1 MALPGRTATMQL
13 GARDEYALVD
23 AFSAFHAEVLGLKR
37 QVVASEGM
45 TPFDTVQQRLLDAF
59 ESQATKIGNR
69 LPDHERRVFEDIRYV
84 MIAMA
89 DEGFSYLEWAGQS
102 AWVDQPLEVVIFH
115 TRDAGERI
123 FNRIEKILTDRAAPA
138 QLVTVYMT
146 ALALGFRGRYA
157 SLDTETPEAYRG
169 RLAEQLGRTD
179 PELLR
184 NKELCPQAHAYTE
197 TKPTKERLPSLSLG
211 LLPFVLVIV
220 GWIVLGE
227 ILWLYQTS
235 QLSEVLNQ
243 ILDAS

>member
-1 MALPGRTATMQL
+1 MNAPGRTSNTQNS
-13 GARDEYALVD
+13 GRDDYALVN
-23 AFSAFHAEVLGLKR
+23 AFCAFHAEVLGQKR
-37 QVVASEGM
+37 QVLASEGQM
-45 TPFDTVQQRLLDAF
+45 PFDAVQQRLLDAF
-59 ESQATKIGNR
+59 EQQAARIGNR
-69 LPDHERRVFEDIRYV
+69 LPDHERRVFEEIRYV

-89 DEGFSYLEWAGQS
+89 DEVFSYLEWNGQS

-157 SLDTETPEAYRG
+157 SIDTETPETYRG
-169 RLAEQLGRTD
+169 RLAEHLGRTD

-184 NKELCPQAHAYTE
+184 NKELCPRAHASTE
-197 TKPTKERLPSLSLG
+197 TSETPKLLPSLSRG
-211 LLPFVLVIV
+211 LLPFVLVIL
-220 GWIVLGE
+220 GWVVLGQ
-227 ILWLYQTS
+227 ILWLYHTS

>member
-1 MALPGRTATMQL
+1 MNAPGRTPTMQL
-13 GARDEYALVD
+13 GARDEHALVN
-23 AFSAFHAEVLGLKR
+23 AFSAFHAEVLVQKR
-37 QVVASEGM
+37 QVVASEGTM
-45 TPFDTVQQRLLDAF
+45 PFDAVQQRLLDAF
-59 ESQATKIGNR
+59 EQQANRMGNR
-69 LPDHERRVFEDIRYV
+69 LPDHERRVFEEIRYI

-89 DEGFSYLEWAGQS
+89 DEVFSYLEWGGQS

-123 FNRIEKILTDRAAPA
+123 FNRIEKILADRAAPA

-157 SLDTETPEAYRG
+157 SIDTEAPEAFRV
-169 RLAEQLGRTD
+169 RLAEHLGRTD

-184 NKELCPQAHAYTE
+184 NTELCPRAHASTSTSNSPE
-197 TKPTKERLPSLSLG
+197 FLPSLSRG
-211 LLPFVLVIV
+211 LLPFALVIL

-227 ILWLYQTS
+227 ILWLYRTS

>member
-1 MALPGRTATMQL
+1 MQI
-13 GARDEYALVD
+13 GARDEYALVN
-23 AFSAFHAEVLGLKR
+23 AFCAFHAEVLVQKR
-37 QVVASEGM
+37 QVLASEGTM
-45 TPFDTVQQRLLDAF
+45 PFDAVQQRLLETF
-59 ESQATKIGNR
+59 ESQATRIGNR
-69 LPDHERRVFEDIRYV
+69 LPDHERKVFEEIRYV

-89 DEGFSYLEWAGQS
+89 DEVFSYLEWGGQS
-102 AWVDQPLEVVIFH
+102 AWVDQPLEVLIFR
-115 TRDAGERI
+115 TREAGERI
-123 FNRIEKILTDRAAPA
+123 FNRIEKILADRSAPT

-157 SLDTETPEAYRG
+157 SLDTETPETFRT
-169 RLAEQLGRTD
+169 RLAEHLGRTD

-197 TKPTKERLPSLSLG
+197 AGKSPEFLPSISRG
-211 LLPFVLVIV
+211 LLPFALVII

-227 ILWLYQTS
+227 ILWLYHTS

>member
-1 MALPGRTATMQL
+1 MMQL
-13 GARDEYALVD
+13 GARDDYALVD
-23 AFSAFHAEVLGLKR
+23 AFCAFHAEVLELKR
-37 QVVASEGM
+37 QVIASKGAI
-45 TPFDTVQQRLLDAF
+45 PCDIVQQRLVDAF
-59 ESQATKIGNR
+59 ESQAAKIGSR
-69 LPDHERRVFEDIRYV
+69 LPDHERDVFDDIRYA

-89 DEGFSYLEWAGQS
+89 DEVFSYLDWDGQS
-102 AWVDQPLEVVIFH
+102 AWVDRPLEVIIFH

-138 QLVTVYMT
+138 QLMTVYMT

-157 SLDTETPEAYRG
+157 SLDTETPETYRS

-184 NKELCPQAHAYTE
+184 NKELCPQAHAHTE
-197 TKPTKERLPSLSLG
+197 TKPAKERLPSLSLG